1 MLRYTHLFTQ
11 KTHHHMETIM
21 YKQHICKVEGN
32 LRQSIMKL
40 KTFKNIGLALSICR
54 ARALP

>member
-1 MLRYTHLFTQ
+1 MLRYTYLFTQ

-21 YKQHICKVEGN
+21 YKQHIYKVEGN
-32 LRQSIMKL
+32 PRQSIMKL

-54 ARALP
+54 TGALP